1 MWSARA
7 QPRDDLP
14 PCGPDRRAPLGR
26 RPGAR
31 LAHKRRGHDQRARRG
46 PPGGRAARRQHLHR
60 RRDLRRGQDH
70 PRARGP
76 PGRARGAVRHVE
88 VLRRGLL
95 QPVHAPARPV
105 DASRCATATSTARA
119 RIHSAR
125 PASWRSSAASSSRA
139 ASPPSSGTAYR
150 RATTSTSATWCR
162 RISSPPSPRP
172 SGAINI
178 GTGVETTVLDL
189 VEVLAE
195 AGARGRFEA
204 QHEAERP
211 GEVRHIAL
219 DAARAQAELGWSAQ
233 VSMDEGLGRTLEAL
247 R

>member
-1 MWSARA
+1 MWWPAPSRRRSSTLRHRSTCAARPPT
-7 QPRDDLP
+7 PRST
-14 PCGPDRRAPLGR
+14 
-26 RPGAR
+26 
-31 LAHKRRGHDQRARRG
+31 RGSTSRARSTCSTR
-46 PPGGRAARRQHLHR
+46 PAGRACGACQHLHR
-60 RRDLRRGQDH
+60 RRDLRRGQDP

-76 PGRARGAVRHVE
+76 PGRARGAVRPVE

-95 QPVHAPARPV
+95 RACSRACTACRR
-105 DASRCATATSTARA
+105 SRCATATSTARA
-119 RIHSAR
+119 RIRSAR
-125 PASWRSSAASSSRA
+125 PASWPSSAESSSRV

-162 RISSPPSPRP
+162 PISSLPSPRP

-178 GTGVETTVLDL
+178 GTGIETTVLDL
-189 VEVLAE
+189 VEVLAKQAE
-195 AGARGRFEA
+195 GRFEA
-204 QHEAERP
+204 QHEPERP

-233 VSMDEGLGRTLEAL
+233 VSMDEGLGRTLQAL